1 MYSLSPHP
9 LHRIRHRTI
18 TASTMAE
25 YFLLGFTSF
34 LVSSSAD
41 PEAPPSLNSE
51 VWSGRSGL
59 RRRRRSPLGSSQRY
73 EAREML
79 RRRRPVVRRRG
90 SSSQTVRASSTAPR
104 TKLTHSLPRL
114 CRRPSAL
121 LFFPSLT
128 CRRNHRLRRAARAT
142 APPSI
147 GLPVWS
153 NRRRR
158 RRRARRGVT
167 KSPRSLASGTLRARP
182 REGEGSSACTEW
194 PSAAL
199 ARMRI
204 P

>member
-1 MYSLSPHP
+1 M
-9 LHRIRHRTI
+9 I
-18 TASTMAE
+18 TALTMAE

-41 PEAPPSLNSE
+41 PEAPPTLNSE
-51 VWSGRSGL
+51 VWRGRSGL

-79 RRRRPVVRRRG
+79 RRRRPVGRRG

-104 TKLTHSLPRL
+104 TKLTHSLP
-114 CRRPSAL
+114 PSPLPPPLRAPL
-121 LFFPSLT
+121 LPLPRSLT

-142 APPSI
+142 AAPSI

-153 NRRRR
+153 NRRR

-167 KSPRSLASGTLRARP
+167 KSPRSLAVHF
-182 REGEGSSACTEW
+182 
-194 PSAAL
+194 AL
-199 ARMRI
+199 ARGKAKAASVHAVA
-204 P
+204 